1 MAGLLSQLGV
11 GGNPFHTVVGQRI
24 EQATD
29 GSLASE
35 NWALN
40 MEICDVI
47 NETDEG
53 PKDAVRAIR
62 KRLLQ
67 NAGKNYTVVMYT
79 LTVLET
85 CVKNCGKRFQ
95 LLVTQKDF
103 VQDLVKLIG
112 PKNDPPTAVQEK
124 VLSLIQNW
132 AEAFRSQPEMQGV
145 TQIYT
150 DLKQKGIEFPAS
162 DLEAMAPIHTP
173 KRTVP
178 YQPPVQPSFNEQ
190 ILQQEPGTEVS
201 IHPQQM
207 EKLKKEL
214 EIVRG
219 NMRVFGEMLTEL
231 TPGKEHQSDL
241 ELLQDLCK
249 TCQSMQSRIV
259 ELLDKVGNEKI
270 TEDLLQV
277 NDDLNNLFLRYER
290 FEKKRVTVDKS
301 SSLPQPAAESKPLID
316 LDESISAEQQLQG
329 LNLNPTE
336 DAFAKNNDFD
346 STIDEFDMLAQSRK
360 TEQPPPMGGDGPTAE
375 VLPTEQFHREQDIQ
389 EVARWLEEKPDD
401 SVNASAQPKTEEF
414 DRFLASRA
422 AAAERLP
429 TISLATPNDTE
440 KDQNEGKPLS
450 PLKS

>member
-1 MAGLLSQLGV
+1 MATLLSQLGV
-11 GGNPFHTVVGQRI
+11 GGNPFSTAVGQRI

-53 PKDAVRAIR
+53 PKDALRAIR

-67 NAGKNYTVVMYT
+67 NAGKNYTVVMFT

-95 LLVTQKDF
+95 LLATQKDF

-124 VLSLIQNW
+124 VLSLIQSW
-132 AEAFRSQPEMQGV
+132 AETFRSNPEMQGV
-145 TQIYT
+145 VQVYN
-150 DLKQKGIEFPAS
+150 DLKQKGIEFPPS
-162 DLEAMAPIHTP
+162 DLDTMAPIITP
-173 KRTVP
+173 SRSV
-178 YQPPVQPSFNEQ
+178 PVQPPTQHQTHEP
-190 ILQQEPGTEVS
+190 LPQEPDATT
-201 IHPQQM
+201 IHPHQID
-207 EKLKKEL
+207 KLKKEL

-231 TPGKEHQSDL
+231 VPGKEHQNDL

-249 TCQSMQSRIV
+249 TCQHMQTRIV
-259 ELLDKVGNEKI
+259 ELIDRVGNEKI

-277 NDDLNNLFLRYER
+277 NDELNNLFLRYER
-290 FEKKRVTVDKS
+290 FEKKR
-301 SSLPQPAAESKPLID
+301 AAMANAPVSELALDSKPLMIEKPLID
-316 LDESISAEQQLQG
+316 LEESTPISQQLQG
-329 LNLNPTE
+329 LDLNKVDGASAVIE
-336 DAFAKNNDFD
+336 SNSVSAV
-346 STIDEFDMLAQSRK
+346 DEFDMLAQSRTLEK
-360 TEQPPPMGGDGPTAE
+360 HVQMAAGSNVGDSLAAE
-375 VLPTEQFHREQDIQ
+375 AIPVPEPED
-389 EVARWLEEKPDD
+389 
-401 SVNASAQPKTEEF
+401 AQAEPFPEEF
-414 DRFLASRA
+414 DRFLATRA

-429 TISLATPNDTE
+429 TINPAATPSSNNLE
-440 KDQNEGKPLS
+440 KEREDAKSLS
-450 PLKS
+450 PMKS

>member
-1 MAGLLSQLGV
+1 MATLLSQLGV
-11 GGNPFHTVVGQRI
+11 GGNPFTTAVGQRI

-53 PKDAVRAIR
+53 PKDALRAIR

-67 NAGKNYTVVMYT
+67 NAGKNYTVVMFT

-124 VLSLIQNW
+124 VLSLIQSW
-132 AEAFRSQPEMQGV
+132 AETFRSNPEMQGV
-145 TQIYT
+145 VQVYN
-150 DLKQKGIEFPAS
+150 DLKQKGIEFPPS
-162 DLEAMAPIHTP
+162 DLETMAPIITP
-173 KRTVP
+173 SRSV
-178 YQPPVQPSFNEQ
+178 PVQPPTQHQ
-190 ILQQEPGTEVS
+190 IHEPLLQDPDATT
-201 IHPQQM
+201 IHPHQID
-207 EKLKKEL
+207 KLKKEL

-231 TPGKEHQSDL
+231 VPGKEHQSDL

-249 TCQSMQSRIV
+249 TCQHMQTRIV
-259 ELLDKVGNEKI
+259 ELIDRVGNEKI

-277 NDDLNNLFLRYER
+277 NDELNNLFLRYER
-290 FEKKRVTVDKS
+290 FEKKRATMANAPVPEPVF
-301 SSLPQPAAESKPLID
+301 ESKPLID
-316 LDESISAEQQLQG
+316 LDESTPISQQLQG
-329 LNLNPTE
+329 LDLNKTDGASAVE
-336 DAFAKNNDFD
+336 ES
-346 STIDEFDMLAQSRK
+346 STISAVDEFDMLAQSRTLEK
-360 TEQPPPMGGDGPTAE
+360 NVHMGTASNTSGPLAAE
-375 VLPTEQFHREQDIQ
+375 AIPIPEPED
-389 EVARWLEEKPDD
+389 
-401 SVNASAQPKTEEF
+401 AQAEPFPEEF

-429 TISLATPNDTE
+429 TINPAAPPSSNNLE
-440 KDQNEGKPLS
+440 KEREDVKSLS

>member
-11 GGNPFHTVVGQRI
+11 GGNPFHSVVGQRI

-40 MEICDVI
+40 IEICDII

-62 KRLLQ
+62 RRLQQ

-85 CVKNCGKRFQ
+85 CVKNCGKRFHSHI
-95 LLVTQKDF
+95 TQKDF

-124 VLSLIQNW
+124 VLSLIQSW
-132 AEAFRSQPEMQGV
+132 AEAFRTNPEMQGV
-145 TQIYT
+145 VQIYT
-150 DLKQKGIEFPAS
+150 DLKQKGIEFPTS
-162 DLEAMAPIHTP
+162 DAETMAPIHTP
-173 KRTVP
+173 SRTVP
-178 YQPPVQPSFNEQ
+178 VQPPVQRT
-190 ILQQEPGTEVS
+190 IVEPVPQVVTENTGNVT
-201 IHPQQM
+201 IHPHQM

-219 NMRVFGEMLTEL
+219 NMRVFGEMLSEL
-231 TPGKEHQSDL
+231 TPGKDHHSDL

-270 TEDLLQV
+270 TEDLLLV
-277 NDDLNNLFLRYER
+277 NDELNNLFLRYER
-290 FEKKRVTVDKS
+290 FEKKRSAVEKSNIPQQTVT
-301 SSLPQPAAESKPLID
+301 ESKPLID
-316 LDESISAEQQLQG
+316 LDDNAASFEEQLQC
-329 LNLNPTE
+329 LNLNAAAIKPSE
-336 DAFAKNNDFD
+336 DSAV
-346 STIDEFDMLAQSRK
+346 DEFDMLAQSRTLDK
-360 TEQPPPMGGDGPTAE
+360 QISKGMSENSADNGHAQE
-375 VLPTEQFHREQDIQ
+375 FQHEQDIQ
-389 EVARWLEEKPDD
+389 EVARWLDDKPEEGGVPPE
-401 SVNASAQPKTEEF
+401 SNPEF

-429 TISLATPNDTE
+429 TVSPTNGME
-440 KDQNEGKPLS
+440 KEREDAKALS